1 MGQQYEHDGYRS
13 GPLPTKKRQ
22 DPKIWITREGQRI
35 PIATMGDNHLINARN
50 MVKRSGAVGLSE
62 FRDLC
67 DAYLG
72 GGGPNGEAAQDL
84 FEYERIQFLDLGEEH
99 ENDFLQ
105 VINFE
110 DLLMYID
117 NEPKLRE
124 ILNEQSS

>member
-1 MGQQYEHDGYRS
+1 MGTSDLSMGQQYEHDGYRS

-72 GGGPNGEAAQDL
+72 GGGPNGEAARDL
-84 FEYERIQFLDLGEEH
+84 FEYERSQFLDNCKVSIHLDELEA
-99 ENDFLQ
+99 
-105 VINFE
+105 
-110 DLLMYID
+110 
-117 NEPKLRE
+117 E
-124 ILNEQSS
+124 IQRRRL

>member
-1 MGQQYEHDGYRS
+1 MTIPVIAEE
-13 GPLPTKKRQ
+13 
-22 DPKIWITREGQRI
+22 IREW
-35 PIATMGDNHLINARN
+35 AINN
-50 MVKRSGAVGLSE
+50 V
-62 FRDLC
+62 F
-67 DAYLG
+67 
-72 GGGPNGEAAQDL
+72 N
-84 FEYERIQFLDLGEEH
+84 LGEEH